1 MSREE
6 YRQHARECFNA
17 AELATRPDM
26 KAVLV
31 SMAKRW
37 LELAERTKRLAVV
50 ERLAVRPTP
59 RSVN

>member
-26 KAVLV
+26 KAVLM
-31 SMAKRW
+31 SMAERS
-37 LELAERTKRLAVV
+37 LELAERTKSPTVV
-50 ERLAVRPTP
+50 ERLTAHRAPW
-59 RSVN
+59 SVN

>member
-26 KAVLV
+26 KVVFV
-31 SMAKRW
+31 SVAERW
-37 LELAERTKRLAVV
+37 LELADRTKIG
-50 ERLAVRPTP
+50 
-59 RSVN
+59 

>member
-6 YRQHARECFNA
+6 YRQHARECFSA

-26 KAVLV
+26 KAVLM
-31 SMAKRW
+31 SMAERW

-50 ERLAVRPTP
+50 ERLAAHRAPG
-59 RSVN
+59 RVN